1 MHITYYSMSHFIYQ
15 PCIKRVKKGILFAKE
30 KRQRGWR
37 FMENNVLN
45 GMDRVDPSLRD
56 EMLAE
61 LFLNQVMNDFKRSK
75 ILEKVDQS
83 LKNKDKEAFLR
94 LTEELKSVS

>member
-1 MHITYYSMSHFIYQ
+1 
-15 PCIKRVKKGILFAKE
+15 
-30 KRQRGWR
+30 
-37 FMENNVLN
+37 MENNVLN
-45 GMDRVDPSLRD
+45 EMNQVDPNLRD

-61 LFLNQVMNDFKRSK
+61 LFLDQMMNDFKRSK
-75 ILEKVDQS
+75 ILEKIDQS

>member
-1 MHITYYSMSHFIYQ
+1 
-15 PCIKRVKKGILFAKE
+15 
-30 KRQRGWR
+30 
-37 FMENNVLN
+37 MENNVLN
-45 GMDRVDPSLRD
+45 GMDRIDPSLRD

-61 LFLNQVMNDFKRSK
+61 VFLNQVMNDFKRSK

>member
-1 MHITYYSMSHFIYQ
+1 
-15 PCIKRVKKGILFAKE
+15 
-30 KRQRGWR
+30 
-37 FMENNVLN
+37 MENNILN

-61 LFLNQVMNDFKRSK
+61 LFLDQMMNNFKKSK
-75 ILEKVDQS
+75 ILREIDQS
-83 LKNKDKEAFLR
+83 LKNKDKEAFFR